1 VPECDTLPVLR
12 DSSPFE
18 RTSVICDELV
28 PMNIERWPNE
38 DEMVAE
44 LYGGAWADPE
54 DWAKRCRPDGCV
66 ICTSGRP
73 YGIVGG
79 LAHTWVTTDPEV
91 AVFGYVCVI
100 SKSHAVEPFDLPTT
114 DQATFWREA
123 MAVARALSERLRPI
137 KMNYEIHGNTLPHLH
152 MHLLPRQPDDA
163 FVGRPIDLKEFH
175 HRYTESDLE
184 MLKAAV
190 RSAAFDEA

>member
-1 VPECDTLPVLR
+1 M
-12 DSSPFE
+12 SS
-18 RTSVICDELV
+18 
-28 PMNIERWPNE
+28 IERWPNE
-38 DEMVAE
+38 AEMVAE
-44 LYGGAWADPE
+44 LYGGAWADPAR
-54 DWAKRCRPDGCV
+54 WAQRCRPEGCV
-66 ICTSGRP
+66 IGTSGQP

-91 AVFGYVCVI
+91 AIFGYVCVI
-100 SKSHAVEPFDLPTT
+100 SKSHAVEPFDLPSA

-123 MAVARALSERLRPI
+123 MAVARALSRALRPI

-175 HRYTESDLE
+175 HRYTEPDLE
-184 MLKAAV
+184 MLRAAV
-190 RSAAFDEA
+190 RAAAFDEA